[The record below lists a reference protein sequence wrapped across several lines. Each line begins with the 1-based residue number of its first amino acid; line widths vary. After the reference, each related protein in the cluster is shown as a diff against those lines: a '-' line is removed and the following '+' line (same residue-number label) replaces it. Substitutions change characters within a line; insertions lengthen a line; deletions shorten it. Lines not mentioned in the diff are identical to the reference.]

1 MHIGDNKSRPRKKY
15 KKKKGILAVF
25 NFKVII
31 KSSAINRQE
40 MWEKIKRRKEGRKEE
55 SKGGREEAKRN

>member
-1 MHIGDNKSRPRKKY
+1 M
-15 KKKKGILAVF
+15 F